1 MHARLAIV
9 LITGVLIA
17 AACSVSLDIVSD
29 ESQAIDTAPT
39 DEPTTDAENTPEL
52 EESSSDPMPE
62 LPGSPGLGDSLFP
75 ELGNGGF
82 DVSNYDIALE
92 WSAITREIDATVT
105 MSASAQEDLTTFNL
119 DFDGLTV
126 DQLQV
131 NDDAATFVRS
141 NGELT
146 IRPPEPILAGE
157 EFVVTTTYHGLPGES
172 RGPTTSPVNGWT
184 DTGSAIYVAG
194 EPTGAAGW
202 FPVNDHPLDKAL
214 YSFTI
219 TAESSFEVITN
230 GLLQSQIDNADGTT
244 TWFYESGF
252 PMASYLTTLAIDNL
266 VFVDAP
272 SVNGVIIR
280 HAFNEVV
287 AADATVDVEPLGD
300 MLAYFSTIFGP
311 YPFEAYGVLAVD
323 DAIGGALETQ
333 TLSVFSSDMLS
344 GSGGFFAEATQAHE
358 LSHQWF
364 GDSVSV
370 ADWTDIWLNEGFA
383 TYAEYLWFEHLGYPI
398 DTMIASL
405 PTFRDPPGSPAADN
419 IFAGTVY
426 LRGGATLHAL
436 RRNIGDDA
444 FFELLPAW
452 TTKFAYSNARTAD
465 FISLAEEISGQDL
478 QTFFNQWLYQQG
490 QPELPN

>member
-1 MHARLAIV
+1 MHARPIFV
-9 LITGVLIA
+9 LLIGVLIA
-17 AACSVSLDIVSD
+17 AACSVSLDVVSE
-29 ESQAIDTAPT
+29 ESQAVDTAPT
-39 DEPTTDAENTPEL
+39 DEPTTDAENTPAL
-52 EESSSDPMPE
+52 EESSSDQMLE

-75 ELGNGGF
+75 HLGNGGF
-82 DVSNYDIALE
+82 DVASYDIALA
-92 WSAITREIDATVT
+92 WSAITREIVATVT

-119 DFDGLTV
+119 DFDGLTI
-126 DQLQV
+126 DRLQV
-131 NDDAATFVRS
+131 NDDAATFIRS
-141 NGELT
+141 SGELT
-146 IRPPEPILAGE
+146 VRPSETISAGE
-157 EFVVTTTYHGLPGES
+157 EFTVTTTYHGLPGQS
-172 RGPTTSPVNGWT
+172 RAPTVTPVNGWT

-219 TAESSFEVITN
+219 TADSSFGVIAN
-230 GLLQSQIDNADGTT
+230 GLLQSQSNNADGTT
-244 TWFYESGF
+244 TWFYVSGS

-272 SVNGVIIR
+272 PVDGVIIR

-287 AADATVDVEPLGD
+287 AADATVDVEPLGE

-323 DAIGGALETQ
+323 DAVGGALETQ

-344 GSGGFFAEATQAHE
+344 GSGGLFAEATQAHE

-364 GDSVSV
+364 GDSVSL

-383 TYAEYLWFEHLGYPI
+383 TYAQYLWFEHLGNPI
-398 DTMIASL
+398 DAMIESL
-405 PTFRDPPGSPAADN
+405 PTFVNPPGSPSADN
-419 IFAGTVY
+419 LFADTIY

-436 RRNIGDDA
+436 RRTIGDEA
-444 FFELLPAW
+444 FFDLLPAW
-452 TTKFAYSNARTAD
+452 TSKFAYSNARTAD
-465 FISLAEEISGQDL
+465 FVSLAEEISGQDL
-478 QTFFNQWLYQQG
+478 KSFFDQWLYKQG